1 MADLMSTQVKG
12 NPLTKYFRQ
21 PKIYIQLPSKGNF
34 YPPGAL
40 DKSSNDE
47 YAVYAMTA
55 KDELIMKTPDALLSG
70 QSTVEVIKSCIPAI
84 KDPWKMPTLDVDT
97 ALLAIRIA
105 TYGENMDVTSTC
117 PKCET
122 ANDYV
127 VNLTKLLGS
136 VSGVVYEPTIHIGEL
151 TVHIRPYTYQE
162 MSKTALK
169 TFEQQRIFQVIND
182 DNLDNEKKLSMFNES
197 FIKLTELTVDIIAG
211 CIRQIDTPDGSVND
225 AKQIKEFVDNSPKEI
240 FDHLQDHIKK
250 MKSNNELEPMKV
262 KCSSC
267 EHEYS
272 QPVAM
277 DQSSFFGSRS

>member
-1 MADLMSTQVKG
+1 MAEFMPTQSKN
-12 NPLTKYFRQ
+12 NPLSKYFRQ
-21 PKIYIQLPSKGNF
+21 PKIYIRLPSNGEF

-40 DKSSNDE
+40 DKSTNDE

-84 KDPWKMPTLDVDT
+84 KDPWKMPTLDVDA
-97 ALLAIRIA
+97 ALLSIRIA

-117 PKCET
+117 PKCDT

-127 VNLTKLLGS
+127 VNLTELLGK
-136 VSGVVYEPTIHIGEL
+136 VSRVSYEPTIIINDL
-151 TVHIRPYTYQE
+151 TVHIRPYSYQE
-162 MSKTALK
+162 MSKAALK

-182 DNLDNEKKLSMFNES
+182 ENIDNEKKLSMFNES
-197 FIKLTELTVDIIAG
+197 FLKLTELTVDIIAG
-211 CIRQIDTPDGSVND
+211 CIRQIDTPEGSVSD
-225 AKQIKEFVDNSPKEI
+225 PKMIKDFIDNCPKEL
-240 FDHLQDHIKK
+240 FDQMQDHIKQ
-250 MKSNNELEPMKV
+250 MKTNNELAPMTV

-267 EHEYS
+267 SHDYQ

-277 DQSSFFGSRS
+277 DQASFFGSRS

>member
-1 MADLMSTQVKG
+1 MADLMSKPVNS

-21 PKIYIQLPSKGNF
+21 PKIYIRLPSAGNF

-40 DKSSNDE
+40 DKSTNDE
-47 YAVYAMTA
+47 YAVFAMTA
-55 KDELIMKTPDALLSG
+55 KDELILKTPDALLSG

-97 ALLAIRIA
+97 ALLSIRIA

-127 VNLTKLLGS
+127 INLTELLS
-136 VSGVVYEPTIHIGEL
+136 KVSGVSYEPTIQISEL
-151 TVHIRPYTYQE
+151 IVHIRPYSYQE

-169 TFEQQRIFQVIND
+169 TFEQQRIIQVISD
-182 DNLDNEKKLSMFNES
+182 DNIDNEKKLSLFNES
-197 FIKLTELTVDIIAG
+197 FLKLTALTVDIIAG
-211 CIRQIDTPDGSVND
+211 CIRQIDTPDGSVSD
-225 AKQIKEFVDNSPKEI
+225 PTQIKEFVDNCPKEI
-240 FDHLQDHIKK
+240 FDQLSDHVKQ